1 MEQLKSI
8 AVEINQKLKDK
19 DWKIDDDG
27 VLTIE
32 DYEDEEY

>member
-8 AVEINQKLKDK
+8 AAEINQKLKDN
-19 DWKIDDDG
+19 DWKIDEDG

-32 DYEDEEY
+32 NYENEEY